1 MPSRRELADGP
12 DRQTK
17 RCHKRGRRAL
27 IGVVGAVLLAVML
40 ILAVAAPALAFP
52 DVPSNHAYAPAID
65 ELSSLGIIGG
75 YTNGYFGIND
85 SVKRAQFSKMIV
97 GTLGITP
104 NTSTATRFTDLGDP
118 DGNGYPHRFVQT
130 AYDNGIT
137 FGTNAAQT
145 LFAPYN
151 AIRRDQVVS
160 MIVRG
165 ANNLYLGSL
174 VTPPAGTPSL
184 FAGVPEP
191 HGANLRIAE
200 YNGLLDGLLGMGAS
214 WNVSANAT
222 RGEVAQMLYNLL
234 YVLGPSGVLV
244 FEDGSGDYPTIEAA
258 VAAIDS
264 GMTIFLGPGTFYL
277 DETLIADFSF
287 NLVGSGM
294 DGPDATT
301 VTYPSD
307 VVDVMGPVNFSAQ
320 DIAFVSTANTVAS
333 DVMYVEDGTVD
344 LLRCSFT
351 GGNTWNDL
359 YGSGLSLY
367 GSAYGSAAAAVTDCY
382 FGSNELDGVCVG
394 ANSSVSIYGSIM
406 EYNGQNGVG
415 FYDNAAGIV
424 DQSDCTSNALH
435 GVSVNDYSEVTVQN
449 SICSDNG
456 TGGGDY
462 ASGIYFEDDSV
473 GTVQNCVCNE
483 NLIDGISCHDY
494 ADVTVS
500 QSTCNYNREDGI
512 TFSEYVTGSISFCE
526 CSNNL
531 GYDGIDVHDDAYADV
546 DNNLCVNN
554 PEAGIWF
561 GDNADGTISNN
572 ECAYNYYGLLIDLS
586 SNPFEAG
593 NNYLHDNFVDYRN
606 DIVWASIAA
615 SGSLRAR

>member
-1 MPSRRELADGP
+1 MPSRRSLADGP
-12 DRQTK
+12 DRPAT
-17 RCHKRGRRAL
+17 RHHKRGRRAL
-27 IGVVGAVLLAVML
+27 IGVVGAALLAVML
-40 ILAVAAPALAFP
+40 ILAIAAPALAFP

-104 NTSTATRFTDLGDP
+104 NSSTATRFTDLGDP

-174 VTPPAGTPSL
+174 ATPPAGTPSL
-184 FAGVPEP
+184 FAGIPEP
-191 HGANLRIAE
+191 HGTNLRIAE
-200 YNGLLDGLLGMGAS
+200 YNGLLDGLIGMGS
-214 WNVSANAT
+214 GWNVSATAT
-222 RGEVAQMLYNLL
+222 RGECAQMLYNLL
-234 YVLGPSGVLV
+234 YALAPSGVWV
-244 FEDGSGDYPTIEAA
+244 FEDGSGDYPTIESA
-258 VAAIDS
+258 VANIDT
-264 GMTIFLGPGTFYL
+264 GMTIFLGPGTFFL
-277 DETLIADFSF
+277 DETLDVSFSF
-287 NLVGSGM
+287 NLVGNGM

-301 VTYPSD
+301 VRYSSD
-307 VVDVMGPVNFSAQ
+307 VIDVGPVNFSAE
-320 DIAFVSTANTVAS
+320 DIAFVSTASTVAS

-344 LLRCSFT
+344 LTRCSFT
-351 GGNTWNDL
+351 GGNIWNDL

-367 GSAYGSAAAAVTDCY
+367 GSATATVTDCY
-382 FGSNELDGVCVG
+382 FGSNELDGVCVD
-394 ANSSVSIYGSIM
+394 SYSDVSIYNSIM
-406 EYNGQNGVG
+406 EYNGDNGVG
-415 FYDNAAGIV
+415 FYDHATGIV
-424 DQSDCTSNALH
+424 DQSDCTNNSLH
-435 GVSVNDYSEVTVQN
+435 GVSINDYSEATVQN
-449 SICSDNG
+449 SVCSNNG
-456 TGGGDY
+456 AGGDF
-462 ASGIYFEDDSV
+462 ASGIYLEEDAV
-473 GTVQNCVCNE
+473 GTVNNCVCNY
-483 NLIDGISCHDY
+483 NLVDGISCHDN
-494 ADVTVS
+494 AVMDVAHS
-500 QSTCNYNREDGI
+500 ICNFNGEDGI
-512 TFSEYVTGSISFCE
+512 TFSEYVTGSISYCE

-531 GYDGIDVHDDAYADV
+531 TYDGIDVHDDAYADV

-572 ECAYNYYGLLIDLS
+572 ECSNNYYGLLIDLS
-586 SNPFEAG
+586 SNPFVAS
-593 NNYLHDNFVDYRN
+593 NNYLHGNTVNYRD